1 MTTSL
6 DPDPWIPDPKAAL
19 VEVRG
24 LQKTFGATRALVDV
38 STGFRA
44 GEIHCVL
51 GENGAGKSTL
61 GKILGGLYQADAG
74 ELLIAGEKVSFAS
87 PRAAHAAGVAMVYQ
101 ELSLAPDL
109 SVRANLWLGA
119 EVGRTLFSSISRRKE
134 TERAASVVRKL
145 GIDVDLEQPV
155 GQLPVAIQQLI
166 EIGKSLMF
174 SPRIIDEPT
183 AMLGAVEKE
192 KFFDVLRQL
201 RGEGVAAVL
210 VTHHIE
216 DVMAVSDR
224 VTIMRNGRV
233 VDSFPMTPEVSADL
247 VVERLTGRKQHS
259 EVSAPAAARGAVVLD
274 IEGIPQR
281 GTGAGALRLC
291 KGEVVG
297 FYGVV
302 GCGAERILLG
312 LAGLHLPHALTFR
325 LHGKAY
331 RPRNPTQASARGVS
345 YLPAGR
351 AANGILP
358 TRSIL
363 ENLTL
368 TSIRG
373 FSRSGIV
380 NTRREALEG
389 ERLLSASQVK
399 YADAH
404 LPITSLSGG
413 NQQKVLLARV
423 MASARDVLLLEEPTA
438 GVDIEAKHQIHQR
451 IRAAAQQGLTV
462 VVMSSDLAETLAL
475 CDTVHTI
482 YAGSVVATYDS
493 PGLAA
498 QPAIIAD
505 VLGQATGTAIH

>member
-1 MTTSL
+1 MTTPT
-6 DPDPWIPDPKAAL
+6 PDDQAL
-19 VEVRG
+19 VQVRG
-24 LQKTFGATRALVDV
+24 LQKAFGATRALVDV
-38 STGFRA
+38 STDFRA

-74 ELLIAGEKVSFAS
+74 ELLIEGEKVAFTS

-119 EVGRTLFSSISRRKE
+119 EAARSPFSSISRRKE
-134 TERAASVVRKL
+134 HERAASVVRKL
-145 GIDVDLEQPV
+145 GIEVDLEQPV

-174 SPRIIDEPT
+174 SPRVIVFDEPT
-183 AMLGAVEKE
+183 AMLGAVEKQ

-201 RGEGVAAVL
+201 RSEGVAAIL

-224 VTIMRNGRV
+224 VTIMRNGQV
-233 VDSFPMTPEVSADL
+233 VDSFPMAPDVSADR
-247 VVERLTGRKQHS
+247 VVERLTGRKQQADATAP
-259 EVSAPAAARGAVVLD
+259 SAPRGAVVLD
-274 IEGIPQR
+274 IEGISLR
-281 GTGAGALRLC
+281 GEATGTLSLC
-291 KGEVVG
+291 KGQIVG

-312 LAGLHLPHALTFR
+312 LAGLHLPGTLTFR
-325 LHGKAY
+325 LHGRSY
-331 RPRNPTQASARGVS
+331 QPRSPTQASALGVS

-368 TSIRG
+368 TSVRD
-373 FSRSGIV
+373 FSRSGFV
-380 NTRREALEG
+380 NTRRESLEG

-399 YADAH
+399 YADPH

-423 MASARDVLLLEEPTA
+423 MASARDLLLLEEPTA
-438 GVDIEAKHQIHQR
+438 GVDIEAKQQIHQR
-451 IRAAAQQGLTV
+451 IRAAAQHGLTV
-462 VVMSSDLAETLAL
+462 VVMSSDLAETIAL

-482 YAGSVVATYDS
+482 YRDTVVATYEN
-493 PGLAA
+493 PGPAA

-505 VLGQATGTAIH
+505 VLGQAPGTAIH

>member
-1 MTTSL
+1 MKTPT
-6 DPDPWIPDPKAAL
+6 PDGQAL
-19 VEVRG
+19 VQVRG
-24 LQKTFGATRALVDV
+24 LQKTFGATRALVNV
-38 STGFRA
+38 STDFRA

-74 ELLIAGEKVSFAS
+74 ELLIKGEKVSFAS

-109 SVRANLWLGA
+109 SVRANLWLGSEEA
-119 EVGRTLFSSISRRKE
+119 SSPFSGISRRKE
-134 TERAASVVRKL
+134 HERAASVVRKL
-145 GIDVDLEQPV
+145 GVEVDLEQPV

-174 SPRIIDEPT
+174 SPRIIVFDEPT
-183 AMLGAVEKE
+183 AMLGAVEKQ

-201 RGEGVAAVL
+201 RDEGVAAVL

-224 VTIMRNGRV
+224 VTIMRNGQV
-233 VDSFPMTPEVSADL
+233 VDSFPMAPDVDADR
-247 VVERLTGRKQHS
+247 VVERLTGRKQQV
-259 EVSAPAAARGAVVLD
+259 EVSAPAAPRGAVVLD
-274 IEGIPQR
+274 IEGIPLR
-281 GTGAGALRLC
+281 GRGPGSLTLC
-291 KGEVVG
+291 KGQIVG

-312 LAGLHLPHALTFR
+312 LAGVQLPGPLAFR
-325 LHGKAY
+325 LHGRAY
-331 RPRNPTQASARGVS
+331 QPSSPTQASALGVS

-351 AANGILP
+351 AAHGILP

-368 TSIRG
+368 TSIRN
-373 FSRSGIV
+373 FSRAGFV
-380 NTRREALEG
+380 DTNREAQEG

-399 YADAH
+399 YADPH

-423 MASARDVLLLEEPTA
+423 MSSARDVLLLEEPTA

-451 IRAAAQQGLTV
+451 IRSAAQQGLTV
-462 VVMSSDLAETLAL
+462 VVISSDLVETIAL

-482 YAGSVVATYDS
+482 YAGTVIATYEN
-493 PGLAA
+493 PGPDA

-505 VLGQATGTAIH
+505 VLGQACGTAIQ